1 MFSQKL
7 YYKTSKKKCVVVNCL
22 INITEKLELIEAGK
36 AGPVGND
43 PPSPRCSTPHSQQET
58 TKTEYLMNDIN
69 VVDGSIQMDQSLPDI
84 SLQVKTLPFVK
95 VCMLASSAVDHGFQP
110 RSG

>member
-1 MFSQKL
+1 M
-7 YYKTSKKKCVVVNCL
+7 NCL

-58 TKTEYLMNDIN
+58 TKTEYMMNDIN

-84 SLQVKTLPFVK
+84 SLQVNKQKILINK
-95 VCMLASSAVDHGFQP
+95 NP
-110 RSG
+110 RSSLYLILVYR

>member
-1 MFSQKL
+1 M
-7 YYKTSKKKCVVVNCL
+7 NCL
-22 INITEKLELIEAGK
+22 IDITEKLELIEAGK

-95 VCMLASSAVDHGFQP
+95 VCILASGAVDHGFQS